1 MTAVRVKLICKRPK
15 ESISPLNVRKVRH
28 VRDIGENHQPPE
40 EDELSLYGG
49 SDLDDQIDRLVDTPY
64 IANAKGGCINE
75 EGKDSDDDDLIK
87 DIENDFNWVEQ
98 TGEPIGSNLAKI
110 ISVICTPINKD

>member
-1 MTAVRVKLICKRPK
+1 MKST
-15 ESISPLNVRKVRH
+15 
-28 VRDIGENHQPPE
+28 NHPV
-40 EDELSLYGG
+40 EDELSPYGG
-49 SDLDDQIDRLVDTPY
+49 SDLDDQIDRLIDTPY

-75 EGKDSDDDDLIK
+75 EGEDSDDDDLIK